1 MKVEGKK
8 IVTLDFFE
16 KNELREALR
25 IIKELS
31 EEIEDDDLSYVFE
44 ELEKIIYH
52 DEWEVEFS

>member
-31 EEIEDDDLSYVFE
+31 EEIEDDDLSYVIE